1 MLTYHLKPHDQQPLY
16 EQLYHAVRADI
27 MSGALPGGTRL
38 PSKRQLA
45 ANLRVSQITV
55 ETAYGQLAAEGYIA
69 SAPRRGYFVQEQLA
83 VPVSELQEP
92 FAPPLPPISASE
104 ETYPYDFRTDFVDNG
119 CFPFSTWARLS
130 RSVLSEYSSAL
141 LRATDPCGAAELRE
155 EIVRYLHDFRGINV
169 SPDNILIGAGSEYLM
184 HLVIQ
189 LLGRDRVYALEN
201 PGYRK
206 LYQIFAVNGVTVR
219 PTPLDKHGLRA
230 DALAASDAS
239 VVYLTPSH
247 HFPLGTVMTAARR
260 LEILR
265 WASEAPDRYIIEDDY
280 MGDFAK
286 STDLPLHYYDTSG
299 HVIYLK
305 SFSMTIFPALRLGTI
320 ILPPALTKAFLDHK
334 KMIDYDTNLIMQKAL
349 SLYLDSGLFEK
360 NLNYLKQVFQKQRQ
374 KIDIVLADF
383 PRIQHFS
390 SSLQGLVLELPKDQH
405 LGDLKFTDKIN
416 YLEDNYLSLTEKR
429 FIKLSNNQDIFSILR
444 MISER

>member
-1 MLTYHLKPHDQQPLY
+1 MPSKYQEILTTIIDQIENGKLHKGERIPSIRRLSQKFHCSKDTVQRALLELKFKNYIYAVEKSGYYVLEGKSQKETPLNLSLSDYNNMAYEDFTTCLTETLVNRENYLFNYYYHQEGLQELIDSLQEYLEKSAIYAKKEDILVTSGTQQALYILSQLPFPNHKKTILLEQPTYHRMNDLVTSLK
-16 EQLYHAVRADI
+16 
-27 MSGALPGGTRL
+27 LPYQTIERDF
-38 PSKRQLA
+38 
-45 ANLRVSQITV
+45 
-55 ETAYGQLAAEGYIA
+55 EGID
-69 SAPRRGYFVQEQLA
+69 L
-83 VPVSELQEP
+83 
-92 FAPPLPPISASE
+92 
-104 ETYPYDFRTDFVDNG
+104 
-119 CFPFSTWARLS
+119 ARLEELFKTGDIKFFYTIS
-130 RSVLSEYSSAL
+130 RFSNPLGLS
-141 LRATDPCGAAELRE
+141 
-155 EIVRYLHDFRGINV
+155 
-169 SPDNILIGAGSEYLM
+169 
-184 HLVIQ
+184 
-189 LLGRDRVYALEN
+189 
-201 PGYRK
+201 
-206 LYQIFAVNGVTVR
+206 
-219 PTPLDKHGLRA
+219 
-230 DALAASDAS
+230 
-239 VVYLTPSH
+239 YLT
-247 HFPLGTVMTAARR
+247 
-260 LEILR
+260 
-265 WASEAPDRYIIEDDY
+265 SEKQRIVELAERYDVYIIEDDY

-320 ILPPALTKAFLDHK
+320 ILPPALTKPFLDHK

-390 SSLQGLVLELPKDQH
+390 SSLQGLVVELPEDQH

>member
-1 MLTYHLKPHDQQPLY
+1 MPSKYQEILTTIIDQIENGKLHKGERIPSIRRLSQKFHCSKDTVQRALLELKFKNYIYAVEKSGYYVLEGKSQKETPLNLSLSDYNNMAYEDFTTCLTETLVNRENYLFNYYYHQEGLQELINSLQEYLEKSAIYAKKEDILVTSGTQQALYILSQLPFPNHKKTILLEQPTYHRMNDLVTSLK
-16 EQLYHAVRADI
+16 
-27 MSGALPGGTRL
+27 LPYQTIERDF
-38 PSKRQLA
+38 
-45 ANLRVSQITV
+45 
-55 ETAYGQLAAEGYIA
+55 EGID
-69 SAPRRGYFVQEQLA
+69 L
-83 VPVSELQEP
+83 
-92 FAPPLPPISASE
+92 
-104 ETYPYDFRTDFVDNG
+104 
-119 CFPFSTWARLS
+119 ARLEELFKTGDIKFFYTIS
-130 RSVLSEYSSAL
+130 RFSNPLGLS
-141 LRATDPCGAAELRE
+141 
-155 EIVRYLHDFRGINV
+155 
-169 SPDNILIGAGSEYLM
+169 
-184 HLVIQ
+184 
-189 LLGRDRVYALEN
+189 
-201 PGYRK
+201 
-206 LYQIFAVNGVTVR
+206 
-219 PTPLDKHGLRA
+219 
-230 DALAASDAS
+230 
-239 VVYLTPSH
+239 YLT
-247 HFPLGTVMTAARR
+247 
-260 LEILR
+260 
-265 WASEAPDRYIIEDDY
+265 SEKQRIVELAERYDVYIIEDDY

-320 ILPPALTKAFLDHK
+320 ILPPALTKPFLDHK